1 MIFSLFYEAISIQLL
16 AGIKFHIEL
25 ILTRK
30 CLKMKRIYQKFGI
43 FCSAEV
49 DINHRHAQLVINY
62 AGNVSWYT
70 HSMWKS
76 SCSIDVTNFPFD
88 DQTCSLLF
96 GSWTHSSQELNLD
109 FAIPVSSVVP
119 GWKYKTSI
127 NNHLRPLRIRNTH
140 TNIPRDQ
147 EKRKFTIVFFSGRN
161 WFVNIWR
168 LQKFMCLGDY
178 KCHIKKRGNFCKL
191 L

>member
-1 MIFSLFYEAISIQLL
+1 MVKT
-16 AGIKFHIEL
+16 G
-25 ILTRK
+25 
-30 CLKMKRIYQKFGI
+30 LKGGSGTKNCSRQVPSVIWRFGI

-119 GWKYKTSI
+119 GWKHKTAI
-127 NNHLRPLRIRNTH
+127 CNHLRRLRIRNAH
-140 TNIPRDQ
+140 TNIPRDA
-147 EKRKFTIVFFSGRN
+147 ESESYTVVFFSGRN

-168 LQKFMCLGDY
+168 LQEFMCLGNY
-178 KCHIKKRGNFCKL
+178 
-191 L
+191 